1 MAVEWAETK
10 MDLSRDRSV
19 YLTHLMFNSFA
30 GTTWGGTAN
39 PVLRILQIISTTKTM
54 W

>member
-30 GTTWGGTAN
+30 GTTWGTAS
-39 PVLRILQIISTTKTM
+39 PVLRILQIISTTKIM